1 LALTFFGK
9 FRGTAEQAS
18 HLHESP
24 ATMTVPLVI
33 LAVLSA
39 VGGLL
44 NVPSALGGG
53 HALANFLTPVFA
65 DSAAVTGAFHLD
77 HSTEYVLMAVS
88 AVGAMVMAAI
98 AYRQYAVKGII
109 PGADDMPRGFLARLS
124 YHKFYVDELYDAI
137 VVRPLNALSVFFYR
151 IVDRSG
157 IDGLVNGL
165 GKRVGESGQGI
176 RLLQTGN
183 VGSYIFM
190 MVIAVVALLAYGFFN
205 G

>member
-24 ATMTVPLVI
+24 ATMTIPLVI
-33 LAVLSA
+33 LAVLSV

-53 HALANFLTPVFA
+53 HALANFLSPVFA

-77 HSTEYVLMAVS
+77 HNTEYVLMAVS
-88 AVGAMVMAAI
+88 AVAAI
-98 AYRQYAVKGII
+98 AMAVWAYRQYAVKGVV
-109 PGADDMPRGFLARLS
+109 PGADGAPRGPLAKLS
-124 YHKFYVDELYDAI
+124 YHKFYVDELYDAVI
-137 VVRPLNALSVFFYR
+137 VRPFNALSVFFYR
-151 IVDRSG
+151 MIDRAG

-165 GKRVGESGQGI
+165 GKRVGESGNGI